1 MTITRDG
8 KEYTLTNAEL
18 MQAFDDAL
26 RVRYEDEV
34 RFYLESWDEVEQWSL
49 ANDGEYEELVLDI
62 VDECFYWFESYG
74 DIMDDERI
82 HEHAYDALENH
93 GIIAD
98 IYGEEECL

>member
-34 RFYLESWDEVEQWSL
+34 RFYFDGYYDDQFNEWVKTHE
-49 ANDGEYEELVLDI
+49 GEYEELILDI
-62 VDECFYWFESYG
+62 VDEAFYWYEQYG
-74 DIMDDERI
+74 SIWDDERI
-82 HEHAYDALENH
+82 HEHAVDAVYNH
-93 GIIAD
+93 GIMAEI
-98 IYGEEECL
+98 EEA